1 MFDNNVFIPDT
12 CKNVEEDGKIIGYE
26 MKTHITYYRGIPLSM
41 VNFVAVEVDGVKVPE
56 ENIRFTADEIDWF
69 TLKEMDTVATIK
81 WEYGVPATVRVLQK
95 GGLSKGTHNVSLTV
109 STRTAYIPIPL
120 EGTMVRTVTIDE

>member
-1 MFDNNVFIPDT
+1 MFENNVFLKESCMIV
-12 CKNVEEDGKIIGYE
+12 VEIGEIIGYE
-26 MKTHITYYRGIPLSM
+26 MIRHITYYRGIPFSM

-56 ENIRFTADEIDWF
+56 EDIRFTADEIDWF
-69 TLKEMDTVATIK
+69 TLKEMETVATIK

-95 GGLSKGTHNVSLTV
+95 GGLSKGTHEVSLTV

-120 EGTMVRTVTIDE
+120 EGTMKRTVTID

>member
-1 MFDNNVFIPDT
+1 MFENNVFLKDS
-12 CKNVEEDGKIIGYE
+12 CKNVVENGEIIGYE

-56 ENIRFTADEIDWF
+56 EDIRFTADEIDWF
-69 TLKEMDTVATIK
+69 TLKEMETVATIK

-95 GGLSKGTHNVSLTV
+95 GGLSKGTHEVSLTV

-120 EGTMVRTVTIDE
+120 EGTMKRTVTID

>member
-1 MFDNNVFIPDT
+1 MFDNNVFIKGS
-12 CKNVEEDGKIIGYE
+12 CKNVIENGEIIGYE

>member
-1 MFDNNVFIPDT
+1 MFENNVFLKDS
-12 CKNVEEDGKIIGYE
+12 CRNVVENGEIIGYE

-69 TLKEMDTVATIK
+69 TLKEMETVATIK

-95 GGLSKGTHNVSLTV
+95 GGLSKGTHEVSLTV

-120 EGTMVRTVTIDE
+120 KGTMKRTVTID

>member
-1 MFDNNVFIPDT
+1 MFENNVFLKDS
-12 CKNVEEDGKIIGYE
+12 CKNVVENGEIIGYE

-56 ENIRFTADEIDWF
+56 EDIRFTADEIDWF
-69 TLKEMDTVATIK
+69 TLKEMETVATIK
-81 WEYGVPATVRVLQK
+81 WEYGVPATVRVHQK
-95 GGLSKGTHNVSLTV
+95 GGLSKGTHEVSLTV

-120 EGTMVRTVTIDE
+120 EGTMKRTVTID

>member
-1 MFDNNVFIPDT
+1 
-12 CKNVEEDGKIIGYE
+12 
-26 MKTHITYYRGIPLSM
+26 M

-56 ENIRFTADEIDWF
+56 EDIRFTADEIDWF
-69 TLKEMDTVATIK
+69 TLKEMETVATIK

-95 GGLSKGTHNVSLTV
+95 GGLSKGTHEVSLTV

-120 EGTMVRTVTIDE
+120 EGTMKRTVTID

>member
-1 MFDNNVFIPDT
+1 MFENNVFLKDS
-12 CKNVEEDGKIIGYE
+12 CENVVENGEIIGYE

-56 ENIRFTADEIDWF
+56 EDIRFTADEIDWF
-69 TLKEMDTVATIK
+69 TLKEMETVATIK

-95 GGLSKGTHNVSLTV
+95 GGLSKGTHEVSLTV

-120 EGTMVRTVTIDE
+120 EGTMKRTVTID

>member
-1 MFDNNVFIPDT
+1 MFENNVFVKDS
-12 CKNVEEDGKIIGYE
+12 CKNVVENGEIIGYE

-56 ENIRFTADEIDWF
+56 EDIRFTADEIDWF
-69 TLKEMDTVATIK
+69 TLKEMETVATIK

-95 GGLSKGTHNVSLTV
+95 GGLSKGTHEVSLTV

-120 EGTMVRTVTIDE
+120 EGTMKRTVTID